1 VLLALG
7 VLVFALD
14 DLAARRIIAPSA
26 LRAAVPF
33 ALPGL
38 LLMLAP
44 LGEGMLAW
52 PPLNEKL
59 RALGWLF
66 RAYDRSTDYVL
77 LALLLG
83 CAAVTWLGYE
93 RVSASRPAL
102 TLAGLFGLLYF
113 LCPSSIMGTWGA
125 DRRFM
130 YPAAMLAVLSVR
142 LGVKPRWGR
151 MAAGLAV
158 IVLLARTASL
168 FPPWALLEERIQA
181 RIDIFDRIAP
191 GSRVFRLVFE
201 DKSDPY
207 DRPFYH
213 LLGYAVIRRQ
223 AVAPLFADPTQQPM
237 SALDEDLRAYGPPPE
252 HLDWAYIFARYQY
265 VWTHRPGRAHSELL
279 RHRCAN
285 VAEADDD
292 LLVNSCR

>member
-1 VLLALG
+1 
-7 VLVFALD
+7 
-14 DLAARRIIAPSA
+14 
-26 LRAAVPF
+26 
-33 ALPGL
+33 
-38 LLMLAP
+38 
-44 LGEGMLAW
+44 
-52 PPLNEKL
+52 
-59 RALGWLF
+59 
-66 RAYDRSTDYVL
+66 
-77 LALLLG
+77 LLLG

-125 DRRFM
+125 DRRFID
-130 YPAAMLAVLSVR
+130 PAALPAGPGGR
-142 LGVKPRWGR
+142 LRGEPQWGR
-151 MAAGLAV
+151 MAAGLVV

-168 FPPWALLEERIQA
+168 FPPWARLEERIQA

-223 AVAPLFADPTQQPM
+223 AVAPLFA
-237 SALDEDLRAYGPPPE
+237 
-252 HLDWAYIFARYQY
+252 
-265 VWTHRPGRAHSELL
+265 
-279 RHRCAN
+279 
-285 VAEADDD
+285 
-292 LLVNSCR
+292 